1 MIFEIRDF
9 EEKIKVK
16 FGNEGEASDLLR
28 KHRVTVYSQTEI
40 ERERERERKR
50 ERESMC
56 MHSKKLAICKERRE
70 ASGSSGFDLGLPVCR
85 HNRK

>member
-1 MIFEIRDF
+1 M
-9 EEKIKVK
+9 
-16 FGNEGEASDLLR
+16 
-28 KHRVTVYSQTEI
+28 HRQRN
-40 ERERERERKR
+40 RERERERKR